1 MQHIKVVSPKYP
13 TTTNKPLEKQIDE
26 LFKSTG
32 LPIRDKDNQ
41 LVALISQQKK
51 HLRTYDWLQMAIK
64 NGCIQT
70 TEKLLENQPPLN
82 HLECNDSLLPLAI
95 ESDYSDASTKK
106 EMVKLLI
113 DKGANANVKIKTFIE
128 INLWES
134 QNVDVAIR
142 QMLYQAAGHAIDT
155 STYTV
160 EECDEGTFYRNV
172 ENVLKFNSIDSTDV
186 KIQFKKWLDNRS
198 ENGFCEDDIKDL
210 WSLDSSSVKYFLTHF
225 VSLPNNYNIDRL
237 THGFFSR
244 DKVTRKPFNRFY
256 PRDKNHQ
263 KILQFLNNGDPV
275 AHDQEK
281 IDYDGFS
288 NTMVGEFLGKTLNG
302 KKQDLIGSILTFCLF
317 CRQNGTTP
325 EAMGDIIT
333 QIINKKDNVSFTPAT
348 FSLQTVFLGFY
359 RLGWNQDC
367 YFKQQLLYLK
377 AGEVIKQTGFNQ
389 SPQKNNGSK
398 NPYHLTHPF
407 LSQCLR
413 SSNRGVFFNS
423 INSILTSAQ
432 PHHIAFTSSV
442 LICAFLG
449 VSLQQNGIS
458 KSNLTIASVALLG
471 ALAIS
476 KSTGVGKSS

>member
-1 MQHIKVVSPKYP
+1 MAAKWQSKWLYPNHRKIIRKP
-13 TTTNKPLEKQIDE
+13 TTIE
-26 LFKSTG
+26 
-32 LPIRDKDNQ
+32 PIR
-41 LVALISQQKK
+41 
-51 HLRTYDWLQMAIK
+51 
-64 NGCIQT
+64 
-70 TEKLLENQPPLN
+70 
-82 HLECNDSLLPLAI
+82 CNDSLLPLAI

-244 DKVTRKPFNRFY
+244 DKVTGKPFNRFY

-263 KILQFLNNGDPV
+263 K
-275 AHDQEK
+275 
-281 IDYDGFS
+281 
-288 NTMVGEFLGKTLNG
+288 
-302 KKQDLIGSILTFCLF
+302 
-317 CRQNGTTP
+317 
-325 EAMGDIIT
+325 
-333 QIINKKDNVSFTPAT
+333 
-348 FSLQTVFLGFY
+348 FY
-359 RLGWNQDC
+359 N
-367 YFKQQLLYLK
+367 F
-377 AGEVIKQTGFNQ
+377 
-389 SPQKNNGSK
+389 
-398 NPYHLTHPF
+398 
-407 LSQCLR
+407 
-413 SSNRGVFFNS
+413 
-423 INSILTSAQ
+423 
-432 PHHIAFTSSV
+432 
-442 LICAFLG
+442 
-449 VSLQQNGIS
+449 
-458 KSNLTIASVALLG
+458 
-471 ALAIS
+471 
-476 KSTGVGKSS
+476 